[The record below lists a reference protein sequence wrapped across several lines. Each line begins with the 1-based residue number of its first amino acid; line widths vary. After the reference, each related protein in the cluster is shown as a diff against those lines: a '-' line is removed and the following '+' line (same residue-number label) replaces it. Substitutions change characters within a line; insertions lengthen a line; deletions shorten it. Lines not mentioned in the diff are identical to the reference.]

1 MMFVKYHIYV
11 ATYLVILLVKTWL
24 QNILQILR

>member
-11 ATYLVILLVKTWL
+11 ATYLVIFLVKTWL